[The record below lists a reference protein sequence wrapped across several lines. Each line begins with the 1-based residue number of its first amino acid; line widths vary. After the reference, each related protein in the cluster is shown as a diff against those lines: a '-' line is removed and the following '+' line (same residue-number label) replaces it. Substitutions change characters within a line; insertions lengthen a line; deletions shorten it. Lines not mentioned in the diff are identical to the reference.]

1 MDTSTLGGS
10 LEPKLKLSTYEWDDT
25 KSGAPS
31 FWQFMM
37 AFSALVRMTLYGD
50 IFEDLLDV
58 KCRRTTVTDASPQ
71 WMLGDPDL
79 KIRTGRNRG
88 TDQPSPSAKSTSSE
102 ARTTL
107 SAPPD
112 DDATVS
118 EAPVPP
124 PKVTFP
130 PGGSPSRG
138 QEPSTR
144 ATTSSRIE
152 TDAMCWL

>member
-58 KCRRTTVTDASPQ
+58 KCRRNDVVVVRRPCNHLNPPSVRSLAKIPPRNLVEGPCRPSNSP
-71 WMLGDPDL
+71 M
-79 KIRTGRNRG
+79 
-88 TDQPSPSAKSTSSE
+88 
-102 ARTTL
+102 
-107 SAPPD
+107 
-112 DDATVS
+112 
-118 EAPVPP
+118 
-124 PKVTFP
+124 
-130 PGGSPSRG
+130 
-138 QEPSTR
+138 
-144 ATTSSRIE
+144 
-152 TDAMCWL
+152 